1 MYRKN
6 RHQILQF
13 KSQTLSIKHNF
24 FELDGKV
31 TNLGRLL
38 LGTFL

>member
-1 MYRKN
+1 MR
-6 RHQILQF
+6 QILQF
-13 KSQTLSIKHNF
+13 KFTSQTLSIQHNF

-31 TNLGRLL
+31 TKLGHLL